1 MAEVRAATRRPGVT
15 YAVSNTG
22 PLISAFQ
29 SDSFALLAHIFAE
42 IHTSTVCMAEL
53 TNHGWEEEVRAA
65 SPKLVIMKLAS
76 GEERRALAIAK
87 QIAQHPDTNDPIA
100 EHHLG
105 EAQAIVLALRSEHR
119 ADLLLLDEL
128 AARAIAKQMGVKLS
142 GFPGALLLAV
152 QGGLITAE
160 ELKVRLEKCR
170 EQGTHYGASFIK
182 QVYEMAKQ
190 GRRKI

>member
-1 MAEVRAATRRPGVT
+1 MAEARPATRRPGVT

-29 SDSFALLAHIFAE
+29 SDSFALLTHIFAE
-42 IHTSTVCMAEL
+42 VHISTACMAEL
-53 TNHGWEEEVRAA
+53 TKHGWEEEVRAA
-65 SPKLVIMKLAS
+65 SPKLVIVKLAP
-76 GEERRALAIAK
+76 GEERHALAIAK

-105 EAQAIVLALRSEHR
+105 EAQAIVLALRSEYR
-119 ADLLLLDEL
+119 DDLLLLDEL
-128 AARAIAKQMGVKLS
+128 AARAIAKHLGVKLS

-160 ELKVRLEKCR
+160 ELKVRLEQCR
-170 EQGTHYGASFIK
+170 AQGTHYGVPFIK

-190 GRRKI
+190 GRRKT

>member
-1 MAEVRAATRRPGVT
+1 MAQEQPPARLPGTT
-15 YAVSNTG
+15 YAVSDTG

-29 SDSFALLAHIFAE
+29 SDSFVLLVHIFAE
-42 IHTSTVCMAEL
+42 IHISTACMIEL
-53 TNHGWEEEVRAA
+53 TKHGWEEEVRAA
-65 SPKLVIMKLAS
+65 SRKLVIVALAP

-87 QIAQHPDTNDPIA
+87 QIAQHPDTNDPVA

-119 ADLLLLDEL
+119 DDLLLLDEL
-128 AARAIAKQMGVKLS
+128 AARAIAKHMDVKLS
-142 GFPGALLLAV
+142 GFPGVLLLAV

-160 ELKVRLEKCR
+160 ELKARLEKCR
-170 EQGTHYGASFIK
+170 EQGTHYAVPFIK

-190 GRRKI
+190 GRRKT